1 MLEMA
6 VLATIALLFVAVV
19 LVMLLAR
26 HHREMD
32 ERLGKAQ
39 AEIDAL
45 RQTLTEATRP
55 PAQFARSRLR
65 ESAVYRF
72 ARLRR
77 ADPRRTR
84 PAIVAERVR
93 DLTH

>member
-1 MLEMA
+1 MREMA
-6 VLATIALLFVAVV
+6 VLATIALLFVAVI

-26 HHREMD
+26 RHREMD
-32 ERLGKAQ
+32 ERLARAK
-39 AEIDAL
+39 AEIEAL

-55 PAQFARSRLR
+55 PAQFARTRLR

-77 ADPRRTR
+77 AVPRRTR
-84 PAIVAERVR
+84 PAIASERVR

>member
-1 MLEMA
+1 MREMA
-6 VLATIALLFVAVV
+6 VLAIIALLFVAVI

-26 HHREMD
+26 HHREME
-32 ERLGKAQ
+32 ERLTTAK
-39 AEIDAL
+39 AEIDTL

-55 PAQFARSRLR
+55 PAQFARTRLR

-77 ADPRRTR
+77 AVPRRTR
-84 PAIVAERVR
+84 PAVVTERVR